1 MTQKAVWLCLS
12 FLLLPGSV
20 SAETPEP
27 TGNSAIFFHPDGTSA
42 SHWDAV
48 RMLHYGPDGM
58 LHWDRLPHI
67 APYRGHI
74 SDRLVAT
81 SNAGA
86 VTHAT
91 GTLAYS
97 DSFGLDAVGEVY
109 ESADG
114 TQRTIMEQAVAA
126 GLGTVLIQ
134 TGSFIEPG
142 TAAFVARAESR
153 GHYELIAEQVV
164 RSGVDVMLGAGEEWL
179 LPEGVMGRF
188 GPGSRT
194 DGKNLIEELEEDGY
208 TVVYTRDE
216 LMALDPDVTRVFGVF
231 ALEDTYHDRSEE
243 ELREL
248 GLDNYLASAPTVAE
262 MTDFALERMQDHE
275 QGFFMVIEEEGTDN
289 MCNRRNANGC
299 LEAMKRADDAVGV
312 IRGYIDEHPKT
323 FMVMASDSNANGLQA
338 AHVPSELD
346 EVPAADPFTNSAIDG
361 VAGTQTA
368 PFVAAPDHNGHRH
381 SFAIAWAS
389 GFDVGSGV
397 LARGAGLGADRY
409 FPASG
414 IRNTDIY
421 RMLYAT
427 LFGEE
432 IGYSEKPPLED

>member
-1 MTQKAVWLCLS
+1 MIQKFVPLFLS
-12 FLLLPGSV
+12 CMFLPGSAA
-20 SAETPEP
+20 AETPEP

-42 SHWDAV
+42 SHWDAT

-58 LHWDRLPHI
+58 LHWDRLPEL

-74 SDRLVAT
+74 ADRAVAT

-97 DSFGLDAVGEVY
+97 DSFGLDPEGDVY
-109 ESADG
+109 VSADG
-114 TQRTIMEQAVAA
+114 TRLTIMEQALAA
-126 GLGTVLIQ
+126 GLGTALIQ
-134 TGSFIEPG
+134 TGSLIEPG
-142 TAAFVARAESR
+142 TASFVARAPSR
-153 GHYELIAEQVV
+153 RDYEMIAEQVV
-164 RSGVDVMLGAGEEWL
+164 RSGVDVILGAGEEWL
-179 LPEGVMGRF
+179 LPEGVQGRF
-188 GPGSRT
+188 GPGSRS
-194 DGKNLIEELEEDGY
+194 DGQNLIEELEADGY
-208 TVVYTRDE
+208 TVVYTWDQM
-216 LMALDPDVTRVFGVF
+216 MALDDDITRVFGVF

-243 ELREL
+243 QLREM
-248 GLDNYLASAPTVAE
+248 GLDNYLSSAPTVAE
-262 MTDFALERMQDHE
+262 MTDFALERMQRHE
-275 QGFFMVIEEEGTDN
+275 QGFLMVIEEEGTDN
-289 MCNRRNANGC
+289 LCNRQNANAC

-312 IRGYIDEHPKT
+312 IREFIGEHPKT
-323 FMVMASDSNANGLQA
+323 FMVMTSDSNANGPQVL
-338 AHVPSELD
+338 HVPKELD
-346 EVPAADPFTNSAIDG
+346 EVPAVDPWTRSAIDG
-361 VAGTQTA
+361 VAGTETA
-368 PFVAAPDHNGHRH
+368 PFVAAPDRFGQRH
-381 SFAIAWAS
+381 AFAIGWAS

-432 IGYSEKPPLED
+432 IGYSEKPALED